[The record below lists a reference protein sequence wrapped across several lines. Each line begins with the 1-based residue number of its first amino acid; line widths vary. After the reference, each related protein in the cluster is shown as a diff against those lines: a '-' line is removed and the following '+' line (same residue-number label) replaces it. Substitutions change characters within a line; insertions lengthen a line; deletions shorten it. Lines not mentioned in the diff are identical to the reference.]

1 MTTET
6 LIGVVL
12 IAFVAAVCQSVTA
25 FGFALVMVPLLA
37 VVWEV
42 KPAVVT
48 STLLST
54 SFMIP
59 LLYSAR
65 SKVDLPA
72 ITPLLIGSL
81 AGIPV
86 GVLVLSHVAGAT
98 LQVVVALT
106 VLAASAT
113 LYWSPSTGSVR
124 PNIGVGLLAGGVSG
138 ALRGATSM
146 SGPPI
151 VLYAL
156 SSFGDEVDRFRANVL
171 GVLFPSSLA
180 TIASLIIA
188 GLIDDDV
195 LVACLVAVPSMIV
208 GTLVGAWLRRR
219 VSASTFRPI
228 VLVVLIASSTV
239 VLATALAGSA

>member
-1 MTTET
+1 VITEI
-6 LIGVVL
+6 LIAVVL
-12 IAFVAAVCQSVTA
+12 IAFLAAVCQSVTA

-65 SKVDLPA
+65 SKVDVPA
-72 ITPLLIGSL
+72 IAPLLIGSL

-86 GVLVLSHVAGAT
+86 GVLVLSHIAGAI

-113 LYWSPSTGSVR
+113 LYWSPSTGASR
-124 PNIGVGLLAGGVSG
+124 PNIGVALVAGGVSG

-156 SSFGDEVDRFRANVL
+156 SSFANEVDRFRANVL

-180 TIASLIIA
+180 TIAGLVIA

-195 LVACLVAVPSMIV
+195 LLACLAAVPSMV
-208 GTLVGAWLRRR
+208 GGTLTGTWLRRR
-219 VSASTFRPI
+219 VSPSTFRPI
-228 VLVVLIASSTV
+228 VLAVLIGSSTV